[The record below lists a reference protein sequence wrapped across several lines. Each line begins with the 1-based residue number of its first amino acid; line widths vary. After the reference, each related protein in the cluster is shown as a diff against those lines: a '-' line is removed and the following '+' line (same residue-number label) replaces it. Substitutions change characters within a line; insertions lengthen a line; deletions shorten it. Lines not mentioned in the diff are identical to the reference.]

1 MLTGET
7 FAMIAFRLA
16 AAVAGLTA
24 LFAAGL
30 GPDPDRPSP
39 AARVVAALSSTL
51 RPAAAPARALAPPP
65 ALDLA
70 PAGAIARAAAPPP
83 PAPSAATSAS
93 APLAALAPP
102 PALDFA
108 PVGAIASA
116 AAPPPPANVTSA
128 SAPAPAPLAALAPAP
143 LAAPAPAPLAAPA
156 PASLAAPAPPP
167 PLDST
172 APPPRLDGSA
182 LAAAAALYRRGD
194 LAGGDALAA
203 KTSDAAERA
212 AFDWLALRLAP
223 RPDDKRLAAFAAAH
237 PHWPGGDWVR
247 AVEEAHLYADHPS
260 AAGAAARFAGDPP
273 LTLAGKLALARAAL
287 ESGRRAEATAIV
299 APLWR
304 NEDLDSWSE
313 AETLRTFAPLLT
325 RADHKYRADRLLYA
339 EKPMAALRAAA
350 LAGPDEVALAEARI
364 AAANGPLTARAVAAV
379 PPALQK
385 DPGLLF
391 ARVQDARRAN
401 RAREA
406 AGWLAMAPAD
416 ASALIDPDKW
426 WSEQRMV
433 ARELLDIGEPR
444 LAFAVCAAAAPASV
458 PAKVEADFHAG
469 WIALRFLGDAEEAAR
484 RFDAAAAVAAT
495 PLSIARAAYWRGR
508 AAEAL
513 GRGEDARRFY
523 ERAAAF
529 PIAYYGQLA
538 SERLGRQALAL
549 RAPAAVAAG
558 EARDEATRV
567 VAWLYAAGL
576 DDLANAL
583 AQAAGSQWNDEAQL
597 AALAEEVS
605 AHGDANANV
614 TFGKIVTERGFAL
627 DASAFPISGV
637 PQFAPLANSAD
648 LASVYA
654 VARQES
660 EFARQAASG
669 MGAKGLMQL
678 LPSTALGA
686 ARRAGVGFDAARL
699 IADPAYNTQIGAAF
713 LGQLIA
719 DEGGSLA
726 LALAAYNAGAGRVA
740 QWIAAYG
747 DPRAGKADLVDW
759 VERIPYDETRDY
771 VERVSENLGVYR
783 ARFAAAQAAPAARA
797 AME

>member
-16 AAVAGLTA
+16 AAAAGLTA

-51 RPAAAPARALAPPP
+51 RPAAAPAPPRADPAPRVVAARALAPPP

-70 PAGAIARAAAPPP
+70 SVGAVARAAAPPP
-83 PAPSAATSAS
+83 PAPSPATSAS
-93 APLAALAPP
+93 APAPLAALAPP
-102 PALDFA
+102 PELDLA
-108 PVGAIASA
+108 PVGAVTDA

-128 SAPAPAPLAALAPAP
+128 SAPAPAPLAA
-143 LAAPAPAPLAAPA
+143 
-156 PASLAAPAPPP
+156 PPP
-167 PLDST
+167 PLDS
-172 APPPRLDGSA
+172 AASPPRLDGSA

-203 KTSDAAERA
+203 KASDAAER
-212 AFDWLALRLAP
+212 
-223 RPDDKRLAAFAAAH
+223 AAFAAAH
-237 PHWPGGDWVR
+237 PHWPGDDWIR
-247 AVEEAHLYADHPS
+247 AVEEAHLDADHPS
-260 AAGAAARFAGDPP
+260 AGVVAARFAGDPP
-273 LTLAGKLALARAAL
+273 LTPAGKLALARAAL

-304 NEDLDSWSE
+304 DEDLDSWSE
-313 AETLRTFAPLLT
+313 AETLKTFAALLT

-458 PAKVEADFHAG
+458 PAKVDADFHAG

-484 RFDAAAAVAAT
+484 RLDAAAAVAAT

-513 GRGEDARRFY
+513 GRGDEARRFY

-549 RAPAAVAAG
+549 RAPAAVAPPD
-558 EARDEATRV
+558 ARDEATRV

-583 AQAAGSQWNDEAQL
+583 AQAAGGQWSDEAQL

-614 TFGKIVTERGFAL
+614 AFGKIVTERGFAL

-637 PQFAPLANSAD
+637 PQFAPLSNSAD

-747 DPRAGKADLVDW
+747 DPRTGKADPVDW
-759 VERIPYDETRDY
+759 VERIPFDETRDY

>member
-1 MLTGET
+1 MLVGET
-7 FAMIAFRLA
+7 IAMIVFRLA
-16 AAVAGLTA
+16 AVAAGLTV

-30 GPDPDRPSP
+30 GSDPDRPTS

-51 RPAAAPARALAPPP
+51 RPAAPAPRPVDAPTVVAARAVAPPP
-65 ALDLA
+65 ALDLG
-70 PAGAIARAAAPPP
+70 PVGAIARAAPPP
-83 PAPSAATSAS
+83 PSAA
-93 APLAALAPP
+93 PAAQPT
-102 PALDFA
+102 
-108 PVGAIASA
+108 PV
-116 AAPPPPANVTSA
+116 
-128 SAPAPAPLAALAPAP
+128 
-143 LAAPAPAPLAAPA
+143 AAPAPMAAPA
-156 PASLAAPAPPP
+156 AAPAPPP
-167 PLDST
+167 ESA
-172 APPPRLDGSA
+172 APSPRLDGSA
-182 LAAAAALYRRGD
+182 LAAAAALYRKGD

-203 KTSDAAERA
+203 KASDAAERA

-237 PHWPGGDWVR
+237 PHWPGGDWIR
-247 AVEEAHLYADHPS
+247 AVEEGRLYADHPS
-260 AAGAAARFAGDPP
+260 AEIVTARFAGDPP
-273 LTLAGKLALARAAL
+273 RTPAGKLALARAAL
-287 ESGRRAEATAIV
+287 ESGRRDDATAIV

-304 NEDLDSWSE
+304 GEDLDAWSE
-313 AETLRTFAPLLT
+313 AEALKIFAALLT

-339 EKPMAALRAAA
+339 ERPAAALRAAA

-364 AAANGPLTARAVAAV
+364 AAMNGPLPARAVAAV

-406 AGWLAMAPAD
+406 AGWLALAPTDPA
-416 ASALIDPDKW
+416 ALIDPDKW

-433 ARELLDIGEPR
+433 ARELIDIGESR
-444 LAFAVCAAAAPASV
+444 QALAICAAAAPASV
-458 PAKVEADFHAG
+458 PAKVDAAFHAG
-469 WIALRFLGDAEEAAR
+469 WIALRFLGEAEEAAKR
-484 RFDAAAAVAAT
+484 LDAANAVAAT

-508 AAEAL
+508 AAESL
-513 GRGEDARRFY
+513 GRGDEARRFY

-538 SERLGRQALAL
+538 GERLGRQTLVL
-549 RAPAAVAAG
+549 RAPSTVAAP

-583 AQAAGSQWNDEAQL
+583 AQAAGGEWSDEAQL
-597 AALAEEVS
+597 AALADEV
-605 AHGDANANV
+605 ATHGDAAANV
-614 TFGKIVTERGFAL
+614 AFGKIVTERGFAL
-627 DASAFPISGV
+627 DASAFPLAGV
-637 PQFAPLANSAD
+637 PQFAPLVGSAD

-669 MGAKGLMQL
+669 MGAKGLMQI
-678 LPSTALGA
+678 LPSTAQDA
-686 ARRAGVGFDAARL
+686 ARRAGVAYDSARL
-699 IADPAYNTQIGAAF
+699 IADPAYNAQLGAAF
-713 LGQLIA
+713 LGQMIA
-719 DEGGSLA
+719 DQGGSVA

-747 DPRAGKADLVDW
+747 DPRTGKADPVDW
-759 VERIPYDETRDY
+759 VERIPFDETRDY
-771 VERVSENLGVYR
+771 VERVSENIGVYR
-783 ARFAAAQAAPAARA
+783 ARFAAAQGAAERTADR
-797 AME
+797 